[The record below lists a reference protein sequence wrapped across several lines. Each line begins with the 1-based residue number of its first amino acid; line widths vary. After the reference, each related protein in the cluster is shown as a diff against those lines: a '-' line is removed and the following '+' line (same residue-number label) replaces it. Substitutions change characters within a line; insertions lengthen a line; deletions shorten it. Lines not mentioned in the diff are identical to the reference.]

1 VGDTLAATQEVTQF
15 PQAPRLE
22 CQMKHEDFDS
32 RVDAVRHSAS
42 YRLLQRIGIFPAID
56 SAEPGATKD

>member
-1 VGDTLAATQEVTQF
+1 VELQDATKVRQQL
-15 PQAPRLE
+15 LE